1 MGLVA
6 AADED
11 FRLSLNY
18 AAPADR
24 ARLAALF
31 AFLIELRR
39 IPSSVSEAALG
50 EIRLQ
55 WHREALDEIVA
66 GKRPRAH
73 PVVAALA
80 ASVDVAAARPTLETM
95 IDARARLL
103 YAPAFATLSDLRQ
116 FLAAAEA
123 PLAVIALGDQGDAP
137 GAAALGLAEAHALA
151 RLAPVFA
158 PALAAEAAAAALDLR
173 AQHAPMLAGLS
184 PEAFG
189 RIAFLALTRGH
200 AARPDGAAWPVMKR
214 LALVRAVARGR
225 F

>member
-55 WHREALDEIVA
+55 W
-66 GKRPRAH
+66 
-73 PVVAALA
+73 
-80 ASVDVAAARPTLETM
+80 
-95 IDARARLL
+95 
-103 YAPAFATLSDLRQ
+103 
-116 FLAAAEA
+116 
-123 PLAVIALGDQGDAP
+123 
-137 GAAALGLAEAHALA
+137 
-151 RLAPVFA
+151 
-158 PALAAEAAAAALDLR
+158 
-173 AQHAPMLAGLS
+173 
-184 PEAFG
+184 
-189 RIAFLALTRGH
+189 
-200 AARPDGAAWPVMKR
+200 
-214 LALVRAVARGR
+214 
-225 F
+225 